1 MTRWKAAG
9 IHLGISVVVGLIAFS
24 LLYFVYYPQPYFAAA
39 GADKLVLI
47 LLGVDVVLGP
57 LLTLVVF
64 KSGKKTL
71 KFDLATIA
79 GLQLAALVYGLHIMW
94 FARPAF
100 LLAVIDRIE
109 IVYANTIEA
118 DKFAQAEFAQFKAD
132 PLFGPIR
139 GVTRRPLPGPE
150 QEEILTAS
158 FNGADIQ
165 LFPRYFQARTSE
177 SFRKFLTN
185 AKAPEALP
193 KHTAK
198 AIAAY
203 LAAHPYPEKVVGVP
217 MKGRVDDYTVL
228 LDAKTGEEIVA
239 LPVSAWSE

>member
-1 MTRWKAAG
+1 MTRWKAAS
-9 IHLGISVVVGLIAFS
+9 IHLSISLVVGLIAFS

-64 KSGKKTL
+64 KSGKRTL

-79 GLQLAALVYGLHIMW
+79 TLQLAALVYGLYIMW

-100 LLAVIDRIE
+100 ILAVVDRVE
-109 IVYANTIEA
+109 IVYANTIET
-118 DKFAQAEFAQFKAD
+118 DKFAQAQLPQFRSD
-132 PLFGPIR
+132 PLFGPVF
-139 GVTRRPLPGPE
+139 GVTRRPLPGAE

-165 LFPRYFQARTSE
+165 LFPRYFQEQTGERFQE
-177 SFRKFLTN
+177 FLSA
-185 AKAPEALP
+185 AKRPEDLP
-193 KHTAK
+193 KPTAD
-198 AIAAY
+198 AISAY
-203 LAAHPYPEKVVGVP
+203 LQKHPYSGKLAAVP
-217 MKGRVDDYTVL
+217 MKGRVDEYTL
-228 LDAKTGEEIVA
+228 LIDAVTGQGIVA
-239 LPVSAWSE
+239 LPVSAWAE

>member
-9 IHLGISVVVGLIAFS
+9 IHLSISMLVGLVAFS

-47 LLGVDVVLGP
+47 LLGVDVILGP

-79 GLQLAALVYGLHIMW
+79 TVQFAALAYGLYIMW

-100 LLAVIDRIE
+100 ILAVTDRIE
-109 IVYANTIEA
+109 IVYANTIDAER
-118 DKFAQAEFAQFKAD
+118 FAQAALPQFKAD
-132 PLFGPIR
+132 PLFGPVF
-139 GVTRRPLPGPE
+139 GVTRRPLPGAE
-150 QEEILTAS
+150 QDEILTAS
-158 FNGADIQ
+158 FNGSDIQ
-165 LFPRYFQARTSE
+165 LFPRYFLE
-177 SFRKFLTN
+177 RKGERFEQFLAN
-185 AKAPEALP
+185 AKAPDALP
-193 KHTAK
+193 KHTSD

-203 LAAHPYPEKVVGVP
+203 LAKHPYAGKIAAVP
-217 MKGRVDDYTVL
+217 MKGRVDEYTL
-228 LDAKTGEEIVA
+228 LIDAGTGKDIVA
-239 LPVSAWSE
+239 LPVSAWAE

>member
-9 IHLGISVVVGLIAFS
+9 IHLGISVLVGLIAFS

-39 GADKLVLI
+39 GAGKLVLI

-79 GLQLAALVYGLHIMW
+79 TLQIAALAYGLHIMW

-100 LLAVIDRIE
+100 ILAVTDRVE

-118 DKFAQAEFAQFKAD
+118 EKFAQAELPQFKAD
-132 PLFGPIR
+132 PLFGPVL
-139 GVTRRPLPGPE
+139 GVTRQPNAGAE
-150 QEEILTAS
+150 QEEILSAS
-158 FNGADIQ
+158 FNGEDIQ
-165 LFPRYFQARTSE
+165 LFPRYFQERNGE
-177 SFRKFLTN
+177 RFQQFLSN
-185 AKAPEALP
+185 AKVADDLP
-193 KHTAK
+193 KHTAD
-198 AIAAY
+198 ALRAY
-203 LAAHPYPEKVVGVP
+203 LNKHPYAGKVVAVP
-217 MKGRVDDYTVL
+217 MKGRIDEYTLL
-228 LDAKTGEEIVA
+228 LDAETGKEIVA
-239 LPVSAWSE
+239 LPVSAWVE